1 MVAIFEMLQQLLLFH
16 IALGDTNKVVKYV
29 DFLQKNTAYWGFK
42 INTSQYAT
50 IRSILGVV
58 KYVQQYA

>member
-1 MVAIFEMLQQLLLFH
+1 MVEALFNDLYLVTTHQAWLLC
-16 IALGDTNKVVKYV
+16 KVVKYV

-42 INTSQYAT
+42 INTSQYAA

>member
-1 MVAIFEMLQQLLLFH
+1 MNNRTYFKGTIVLQLVESV
-16 IALGDTNKVVKYV
+16 IIKVVKYV